1 MRFGMQIGSKRPVFN
16 TDDGLGAAPQPM
28 PQPDPQSER
37 IAALEARL
45 AQFTSLLATQQQ
57 TQQQRDAQA
66 QAQSQITQAQS
77 IVQDAETRIA
87 NARNKLAQAYESAD
101 SALIAAATADLST
114 ATAEATAAKM
124 NLESVKR
131 QLASQPAQP
140 RQQQLD
146 DSNLRNWRDRNKDW
160 YGVDPDMTRAA
171 LEIDR
176 EVRGEKILE
185 VGSVQYFNAIDA
197 RLRAK
202 FPEKFQSS
210 ANPSQFQVQRGAP
223 MASNSQQPVA
233 RIPAAVAD
241 SFRRMGLNVDD
252 PNVVK
257 QLVQARETAVRKG
270 FLPAT
275 PVTDRI
281 ITR

>member
-16 TDDGLGAAPQPM
+16 TDDAMGAAPQP
-28 PQPDPQSER
+28 QSDDR
-37 IAALEARL
+37 VAALEARL
-45 AQFTSLLATQQQ
+45 AQLTSILTSQQQ
-57 TQQQRDAQA
+57 ATQQRDAQM
-66 QAQSQITQAQS
+66 QVQSQIENAAA
-77 IVQDAETRIA
+77 IVRDSESKITT
-87 NARNKLAQAYESAD
+87 ARNKLAQAYESAD

-131 QLASQPAQP
+131 QVAAAQQAQPA
-140 RQQQLD
+140 RQEKLD

-160 YGVDPDMTRAA
+160 YGVDPDLTRAA
-171 LEIDR
+171 LETDR
-176 EVRGEKILE
+176 EVRNERILE

-202 FPEKFQSS
+202 FPEKFQTN

-223 MASNSQQPVA
+223 MNPSSQQQGV
-233 RIPAAVAD
+233 RISASVAD

-252 PNVVK
+252 PAVAK
-257 QLVQARETAVRKG
+257 QLVQARETAVQKG

>member
-1 MRFGMQIGSKRPVFN
+1 MRFGRQIGFKRRVFN
-16 TDDGLGAAPQPM
+16 TDDAMGAAPQP
-28 PQPDPQSER
+28 QNDR
-37 IAALEARL
+37 VAALEARL
-45 AQFTSLLATQQQ
+45 AQLANVVTTQQQ
-57 TQQQRDAQA
+57 ALQQRDAQ
-66 QAQSQITQAQS
+66 SQVQGQIDNAAS
-77 IVQDAETRIA
+77 IVRDSESRI
-87 NARNKLAQAYESAD
+87 NTARTKLAQAYESAD
-101 SALIAAATADLST
+101 SNLIAAATAELST

-131 QLASQPAQP
+131 QVAAAQQVQPQ
-140 RQQQLD
+140 RQEKLD

-160 YGVDPDMTRAA
+160 YGVDPDLTRAA
-171 LEIDR
+171 LEVDR
-176 EVRGEKILE
+176 EVRGERILE

-202 FPEKFQSS
+202 FPEKFQSG

-223 MASNSQQPVA
+223 MTNNSQQQGV
-233 RIPAAVAD
+233 RIPASVAE
-241 SFRRMGLNVDD
+241 SYRRMGLNVDD
-252 PNVVK
+252 PAVVK
-257 QLVQARETAVRKG
+257 QLVQARETAVQKG